1 MIFMRAIPRLET
13 CANIAE
19 IRHRKAVVLKRII
32 GRERKAITAAPVQ
45 EEKNLN
51 QLFVRLGAAGAAL
64 VMGLA
69 ATAACA
75 ADWKP
80 ERNVEFTVPTG
91 PGSGVDNTA
100 RTLQMIMQTAKLVEA
115 PLSVVNKA
123 GGSYGVAL
131 NYLAQFAGDGQHLMV
146 QTSTPLSA
154 LLTGQLSVNYFEY
167 TPIANLI
174 TEPIAFMVRAE
185 SPIANG
191 RDLAARIKAD
201 PGSVSIAL
209 AAARG
214 NAYHIAAALIARTV
228 GADSR
233 KLKIVVFGSSADAMT
248 ALLGGHVDVVSATPG
263 AFLPLLESKKLRI
276 AGVASPRRLG
286 GPLAAIPTL
295 REQGVDVVFDV
306 PRSIIAPKGL
316 SAAQIQYWDG
326 VFQRL
331 VKTPAWKEALEKNQW
346 DEDYMNSADL
356 AKSLKSQY
364 SILKDVLGELGMVK
378 Q

>member
-1 MIFMRAIPRLET
+1 MNCLSACLRIV
-13 CANIAE
+13 CALL
-19 IRHRKAVVLKRII
+19 AVCAY
-32 GRERKAITAAPVQ
+32 GAP
-45 EEKNLN
+45 
-51 QLFVRLGAAGAAL
+51 
-64 VMGLA
+64 
-69 ATAACA
+69 TYA

-80 ERNVEFTVPTG
+80 ERNVEFIVPTG

-100 RTLQMIMQTAKLVEA
+100 RTLQMIMQTSKLVDT
-115 PLSVVNKA
+115 PMSVINKP

-131 NYLAQFAGDGQHLMV
+131 NYLSQFAGDGQHLMI

-154 LLTGQLSVNYFEY
+154 LLTGQISLNYFEF

-174 TEPIAFMVRAE
+174 TEPIAFMVRDD

-191 RDLAARIKAD
+191 RDLASRIKAD

-214 NAYHIAAALIARTV
+214 NAYHITAALIARSV

-248 ALLGGHVDVVSATPG
+248 ALLGGHVDVASATPG
-263 AFLPLLESKKLRI
+263 AFLQLLEGKKIRI
-276 AGVASPRRLG
+276 VGVASPRRLG
-286 GPLAAIPTL
+286 GPLAGVPTL

-306 PRSIIAPKGL
+306 PRSMIAPKGL
-316 SAAQIQYWDG
+316 SAEQIKYWDG
-326 VFQRL
+326 VFQR
-331 VKTPAWKEALEKNQW
+331 VIKTPAWKDALEKNGW
-346 DEDYMNSADL
+346 DEDYMPGAEL
-356 AKSLKSQY
+356 AKHLKSQY
-364 SILKDVLGELGMVK
+364 TILKDVLGELGMLK

>member
-1 MIFMRAIPRLET
+1 M
-13 CANIAE
+13 
-19 IRHRKAVVLKRII
+19 H
-32 GRERKAITAAPVQ
+32 ITPA
-45 EEKNLN
+45 L
-51 QLFVRLGAAGAAL
+51 LRAAGAVL
-64 VMGLA
+64 LLSLA
-69 ATAACA
+69 AAAQA

-80 ERNVEFTVPTG
+80 ERGVEWVVPTG

-100 RTLQMIMQTAKLVEA
+100 RTLQLIMQTAKLVDA
-115 PLSVVNKA
+115 PMSVVNKS

-131 NYLAQFAGDGQHLMV
+131 NYLAQFTGDGQHLMI

-154 LLTGQLSVNYFEY
+154 LLTGQVSVNYFEY

-174 TEPIAFMVRAE
+174 TEPIAFMVRAD
-185 SPIANG
+185 SPIAGG
-191 RDLAARIKAD
+191 RDLAARIRAD
-201 PGSVSIAL
+201 PGAVSIAL

-214 NAYHIAAALIARTV
+214 NAYHIASALIARST

-233 KLKIVVFGSSADAMT
+233 RLKIVVFGSSAEAMA

-263 AFLPLLESKKLRI
+263 AFLQMLEGRKIRI

-306 PRSIIAPKGL
+306 PRSVIAAKGL
-316 SAAQIQYWDG
+316 SPDQIRYWDG
-326 VFQRL
+326 VFQRM
-331 VKTPAWKEALEKNQW
+331 VRTTAWKEALEKNQW

-356 AKSLKSQY
+356 GKYLKAQY
-364 SILKDVLGELGMVK
+364 AILKDVLGELGMVK
-378 Q
+378 P

>member
-1 MIFMRAIPRLET
+1 MKSLVPALR
-13 CANIAE
+13 
-19 IRHRKAVVLKRII
+19 
-32 GRERKAITAAPVQ
+32 
-45 EEKNLN
+45 
-51 QLFVRLGAAGAAL
+51 AAGAAL
-64 VMGLA
+64 GALFGIA
-69 ATAACA
+69 SPLTIAPDAYA

-80 ERNVEFTVPTG
+80 ERNVEWIVPTG

-100 RTLQMIMQTAKLVEA
+100 RTLQMIMQNSKLVDA
-115 PLSVVNKA
+115 PMSVVNKS

-131 NYLAQFAGDGQHLMV
+131 NYLAQFNGDGQHLMI

-154 LLTGQLSVNYFEY
+154 LLTGQISVDYFAF
-167 TPIANLI
+167 TPVANLI
-174 TEPIAFMVRAE
+174 TEPIAFMVRAD

-201 PGSVSIAL
+201 AGSVSIAL

-214 NAYHIAAALIARTV
+214 NAYHIAAALIARAV

-248 ALLGGHVDVVSATPG
+248 ALMGGHVDVASATPG
-263 AFLPLLESKKLRI
+263 AFLQLLETKKIRI

-286 GPLAAIPTL
+286 GPLAVVPTL
-295 REQGVDVVFDV
+295 KEQGVDVVFDV
-306 PRSIIAPKGL
+306 PRSVIGPKNM
-316 SAAQIQYWDG
+316 SADQIRYWDG
-326 VFQRL
+326 VFQRM

-346 DEDYMNSADL
+346 DEDYMNSAEL
-356 AKSLKSQY
+356 GKYLKSQHT
-364 SILKDVLGELGMVK
+364 ILKDVLGELGMVK

>member
-1 MIFMRAIPRLET
+1 MQHTSVLLRA
-13 CANIAE
+13 
-19 IRHRKAVVLKRII
+19 
-32 GRERKAITAAPVQ
+32 AAAALLLP
-45 EEKNLN
+45 L
-51 QLFVRLGAAGAAL
+51 AAGAP
-64 VMGLA
+64 A
-69 ATAACA
+69 AE
-75 ADWKP
+75 WKP
-80 ERNVEFTVPTG
+80 ERNIEWVVPTG

-100 RTLQMIMQTAKLVEA
+100 RTLQMIMQSARLVEA
-115 PLSVVNKA
+115 PMSVVNKA

-131 NYLAQFAGDGQHLMV
+131 NYLAQFAGDGQHLMI

-154 LLTGQLSVNYFEY
+154 LLTGQISVNYFEY

-174 TEPIAFMVRAE
+174 TEPIAFMVRAD
-185 SPIANG
+185 SPIAGG

-214 NAYHIAAALIARTV
+214 NAYHIAAALIARST

-233 KLKIVVFGSSADAMT
+233 KLKIVVFGSSAEAMT
-248 ALLGGHVDVVSATPG
+248 ALLGGHVDVASATPG
-263 AFLPLLESKKLRI
+263 AFLPMLEGKKIRI

-306 PRSIIAPKGL
+306 PRSVIAARGL
-316 SAAQIQYWDG
+316 SPDQIRYWDG
-326 VFQRL
+326 VFQRM

-346 DEDYMNSADL
+346 DEDYMNSAEL
-356 AKSLKSQY
+356 GKYLKSQY
-364 SILKDVLGELGMVK
+364 AILKDVLGELGMVK